1 MADVKVRIIA
11 VDEASEPLKK
21 TGEEVEKVGKKAKE
35 AGGAFEGLGKTMV
48 SIAGGLGLQMGLQ
61 AIVGGLKNAVVG
73 SFELAA
79 ALEQTKV
86 GFTTMLGSGE
96 AAQGMLD
103 ELRDFAATT
112 PFQFQDLTVAASR
125 MIAMGTAAEDVIPT
139 LTAVGDAAAGLG
151 LGKAG
156 IDRITLA
163 LSQMGAKGKIGGDD
177 LRQLAEA
184 GIPALKY
191 LADAAGVTTAE
202 MQKMIEKGIIPAE
215 EGVKVLVQSMSGDFG
230 GLMAEQA
237 KTATGALSNLEDATA
252 TLGTQI
258 GERLVPAVT
267 GASGALAKFFGA
279 LASGQTA
286 MDQDRDLTER
296 LLQARLDHKISVEE
310 LNSALRATPFEISSK
325 GLILLANT
333 VKDVDVATAL
343 LAKVEAD
350 ATFEMD
356 RAADS
361 TNENYT
367 AVDKL
372 VPKVDEAKDAILQL
386 KEALALQAGSATLVS
401 GALKD
406 FDKDTEKLAE
416 TTAKHQKV
424 VDDLTAAHGK
434 NQAAI
439 LAGTGT
445 IKDNSEAIDKSAL
458 LHRDLKQDV
467 QQLNE
472 KQAEGKISGEDYTLA
487 MDHLNIKIREQNEE
501 HGKLVATQGTG
512 LTATQ
517 LAGVE
522 TANYTI
528 KLGEAT
534 AALEADKAAD
544 ILLQTQVATRIK
556 EGIVLEQIA
565 SDAKDG
571 LSALE
576 ITRIQSE
583 AAALGIS
590 NSTAITDTL
599 LVQGAAT
606 ALADARKVYASA
618 FASENEAGIAS
629 FASFVNSISGDVTN
643 RIQPDL
649 KKAQDAARD
658 TAKEFREIATEYNSV
673 QSKDVQLRI
682 TTIRQTIEQSVAGGL
697 TVAAAVA
704 KVSGGGTAGQKASGG
719 AVMGG
724 AGSYLVGE
732 LGPELFNPAGT
743 GGTIVPN
750 NRLTGGGGLAIG
762 TLNVYGVQSTSELFN
777 QLSKEARARGMQFA
791 VN

>member
-48 SIAGGLGLQMGLQ
+48 SVAGGLGLQMGLQ
-61 AIVGGLKNAVVG
+61 AIIGGLKNAVVG

-79 ALEQTKV
+79 ALEHTKV

-103 ELRDFAATT
+103 ELRDFAAST
-112 PFQFQDLTVAASR
+112 PFQFTDLTTAASR

-156 IDRITLA
+156 VDRITLA
-163 LSQMGAKGKIGGDD
+163 LGQMSAKGKIGGDD

-184 GIPALKY
+184 GVPALRY

-202 MQKMIEKGIIPAE
+202 MSKMIEKGIIPAE

-258 GERLVPAVT
+258 GDIMVPSVT
-267 GASGALAKFFGA
+267 AGATELSKFFGVVIA
-279 LASGQTA
+279 GQTA
-286 MDQDRDLTER
+286 MNKDIELTE
-296 LLQARLDHKISVEE
+296 ALDKAFREGKISTDEWNTALKYTPLEV
-310 LNSALRATPFEISSK
+310 SAK
-325 GLILLANT
+325 GLTIMANS
-333 VKDVDVATAL
+333 VKDVDAATAL
-343 LAKVEAD
+343 LAKVQAD

-372 VPKVDEAKDAILQL
+372 KPKIDETKDAILQL
-386 KEALALQAGSATLVS
+386 KEALALQAGSFGIVS

-445 IKDNSEAIDKSAL
+445 IKDNSDAIDKSAL

-512 LTATQ
+512 LTAVQ
-517 LAGVE
+517 LAAVE

-544 ILLQTQVATRIK
+544 LLLQTQVATRIK
-556 EGIVLEQIA
+556 EGIVLEQLA

-576 ITRIQSE
+576 ITRIE
-583 AAALGIS
+583 AEAQALGIA
-590 NSTAITDTL
+590 NSTAIKDTL

-606 ALADARKVYASA
+606 ILADARKTYAGA

-649 KKAQDAARD
+649 KKAQDAAKL

-673 QSKDVQLRI
+673 QSREVTLRI
-682 TTIRQTIEQSVAGGL
+682 TTIRQNIEAVQAAKFGGTGPAMGVPVAG
-697 TVAAAVA
+697 A
-704 KVSGGGTAGQKASGG
+704 KAGGG
-719 AVMGG
+719 AVMGSAG
-724 AGSYLVGE
+724 AYLVGE
-732 LGPELFNPAGT
+732 AGPELFNPAGT
-743 GGTIVPN
+743 GGSITPN
-750 NRLTGGGGLAIG
+750 GALGRGGLAIG

-791 VN
+791 VS